1 MPPILE
7 RLTAGRNAFLLG
19 TAAIVLAVLGLYYW
33 FSVLGSGL
41 PEGISAS
48 NGRIEAE
55 QVDVATKYAGRVE
68 EVRVDE
74 GDFVTA
80 GQILAWMDD
89 AQVKAEIA
97 AATADVRRAEEQKA
111 QAEAGIAQREAEL
124 DLARRELSRAEKLSR
139 NGHIPTEVLDQRR
152 AQARTA
158 EAGLR
163 TATANRAAAE
173 AAIEAARANLARL
186 RDMLDDTVLKAP
198 RSGRVQY
205 RLAEPGEVL
214 AAGGRVLTL
223 LDLSDVYMT
232 IFLPAAE
239 AGRLAIGDEARL
251 VIDPIP
257 DYVIPAR
264 VSFVASDAQ
273 FTPKAV
279 ETREERENLMFRV
292 KLSVDPELLA
302 PVEARVKTG
311 VRGMGYVRTLAGT
324 EWPEELAVKLP
335 PIAQPRDGAPRE
347 GETGEASGTAE

>member
-1 MPPILE
+1 MPPAFE
-7 RLTAGRNAFLLG
+7 KLTSGRNALI
-19 TAAIVLAVLGLYYW
+19 AAIALALLAGLALYYW
-33 FSVLGSGL
+33 LVVMADGL

-55 QVDVATKYAGRVE
+55 QVDVATKYAGRIDE
-68 EVRVDE
+68 IRVDE

-80 GQILAWMDD
+80 GQVLAWMDD
-89 AQVKAEIA
+89 AQAKAEIA

-124 DLARRELSRAEKLSR
+124 DLARRELSRAERLSKS
-139 NGHIPTEVLDQRR
+139 GHIPAEQLDQRR

-173 AAIEAARANLARL
+173 AAIEAAKANLVRL
-186 RDMLDDTVLKAP
+186 QDMLDDTVLKAP

-232 IFLPAAE
+232 IFLPAGE
-239 AGRLAIGDEARL
+239 AGRLAMGDEARL
-251 VIDPIP
+251 VLDPIP
-257 DYVIPAR
+257 DYVVPAH

-273 FTPKAV
+273 FTPKSV

-292 KLSVDPELLA
+292 KLSIEPELLA
-302 PVEARVKTG
+302 RVEARVKTG
-311 VRGMGYVRTLAGT
+311 VRGTGYVRTLAGT
-324 EWPEELAVKLP
+324 EWPEDLAVKLP
-335 PIAQPRDGAPRE
+335 PIAQPPE
-347 GETGEASGTAE
+347 GETGEARGAAE

>member
-1 MPPILE
+1 MPPIFA
-7 RLTAGRNAFLLG
+7 RLAAGRTAFI
-19 TAAIVLAVLGLYYW
+19 AALAVAALVALGLYYW
-33 FSVLGSGL
+33 FVILAPEL
-41 PEGISAS
+41 PDGIAAS

-55 QVDVATKYAGRVE
+55 QVDVATKYAGRIE

-89 AQVKAEIA
+89 AQMKAEIA

-124 DLARRELSRAEKLSR
+124 DLARRELSRAERLSKS
-139 NGHIPTEVLDQRR
+139 GHIPTEQLDQRR
-152 AQARTA
+152 AQFRTA
-158 EAGLR
+158 EAALK
-163 TATANRAAAE
+163 TATANRAAADATI
-173 AAIEAARANLARL
+173 AAAKANLSRL

-223 LDLSDVYMT
+223 LDIGNVYMT

-239 AGRLAIGDEARL
+239 AGRLAIGEEARIVL
-251 VIDPIP
+251 DPIP
-257 DYVIPAR
+257 DYVIPAH
-264 VSFVASDAQ
+264 VSFVSSDAQ

-292 KLSVDPELLA
+292 KLSIDAELLA
-302 PVEARVKTG
+302 RVEERVKTG
-311 VRGMGYVRTLAGT
+311 VRGVGYVRTLAGT
-324 EWPEELAVKLP
+324 EWPDNLAVKLP
-335 PIAQPRDGAPRE
+335 PIAQPRSSATDG
-347 GETGEASGTAE
+347 GEAGGSTGEAE

>member
-1 MPPILE
+1 MPPIFE
-7 RLTAGRNAFLLG
+7 RLAAGRTAFI
-19 TAAIVLAVLGLYYW
+19 AAVAALAALGLYYRL
-33 FSVLGSGL
+33 VILAPEL
-41 PEGISAS
+41 PEGIAAS

-55 QVDVATKYAGRVE
+55 QVDVATKYAGRIE

-89 AQVKAEIA
+89 AQMKAEIA

-124 DLARRELSRAEKLSR
+124 DLARRELSRAERLSKS
-139 NGHIPTEVLDQRR
+139 GHIPTEQLDQRR
-152 AQARTA
+152 AQFRTA
-158 EAGLR
+158 EAALK
-163 TATANRAAAE
+163 TATANRAAAD
-173 AAIEAARANLARL
+173 ATIEAAKANLARL

-223 LDLSDVYMT
+223 LDVGDVYMT

-239 AGRLAIGDEARL
+239 AGRLAIGEEARIVL
-251 VIDPIP
+251 DPIP
-257 DYVIPAR
+257 DYVIPAH
-264 VSFVASDAQ
+264 VSFVSSDAQ

-292 KLSVDPELLA
+292 KLSIDAELLA
-302 PVEARVKTG
+302 RVEERVKTG
-311 VRGMGYVRTLAGT
+311 VRGIGYVRTLAGT
-324 EWPEELAVKLP
+324 EWPENLAVKLP
-335 PIAQPRDGAPRE
+335 PIAQPRGGETDG
-347 GETGEASGTAE
+347 GETGGGAGKTE

>member
-7 RLTAGRNAFLLG
+7 RLTASRNAVLAG
-19 TAAIVLAVLGLYYW
+19 AAIAILAGVGLWYWLAVLAN
-33 FSVLGSGL
+33 GL
-41 PEGISAS
+41 PEGIAAS

-55 QVDVATKYAGRVE
+55 QVDVATKYAGRVD

-80 GQILAWMDD
+80 GQVLAWMDD

-97 AATADVRRAEEQKA
+97 AAKADVRRAEEQKA

-124 DLARRELSRAEKLSR
+124 DLARRELSRAERLSKG
-139 NGHIPTEVLDQRR
+139 GHIPAEQLDQRR

-158 EAGLR
+158 EAVLK
-163 TATANRAAAE
+163 TATANRAAAD
-173 AAIEAARANLARL
+173 AAIEAAKANLVRL

-251 VIDPIP
+251 VLDPIP
-257 DYVIPAR
+257 DYVIPAH

-292 KLSVDPELLA
+292 KLSIDPELLA
-302 PVEARVKTG
+302 RVEARVKTG
-311 VRGMGYVRTLAGT
+311 VRGTGYVRTLAGT
-324 EWPEELAVKLP
+324 EWPGDLAVKLP
-335 PIAQPRDGAPRE
+335 PIAQPRNGEPRE
-347 GETGEASGTAE
+347 GEEGGSAGKAE

>member
-7 RLTAGRNAFLLG
+7 RLTSSRKALFAALAIALLS
-19 TAAIVLAVLGLYYW
+19 AAGLYYW
-33 FSVLGSGL
+33 FTVLNSGL
-41 PEGISAS
+41 PEGIAAS

-80 GQILAWMDD
+80 GQVLAWMND
-89 AQVKAEIA
+89 AQIKAEIA
-97 AATADVRRAEEQKA
+97 AAAANVRQAEQQKA

-124 DLARRELSRAEKLSR
+124 DLSRRELSRAERLSKS
-139 NGHIPTEVLDQRR
+139 GHIPTEQLDQRR

-158 EAGLR
+158 EAALG
-163 TATANRAAAE
+163 TATANRAAAQ
-173 AAIEAARANLARL
+173 AAIEAAQANLSRL

-239 AGRLAIGDEARL
+239 AGRLAIGSEARL
-251 VIDPIP
+251 VLDPIP
-257 DYVIPAR
+257 DYVVPAR
-264 VSFVASDAQ
+264 VSFIASDAQ

-292 KLSVDPELLA
+292 KLSIDPDLLA
-302 PVEARVKTG
+302 RVESRIKTG
-311 VRGMGYVRTLAGT
+311 VRGTGYTRTLAGT
-324 EWPEELAVKLP
+324 EWPKDLAVKLP
-335 PIAQPRDGAPRE
+335 PIAQPREDGA
-347 GETGEASGTAE
+347 SGSDGSTE

>member
-1 MPPILE
+1 MPPALE
-7 RLTAGRNAFLLG
+7 KLTTGRTALI
-19 TAAIVLAVLGLYYW
+19 AAIALALLSGLALYYW
-33 FSVLGSGL
+33 FDVMADGL

-55 QVDVATKYAGRVE
+55 QVDVATKYAGRIDE
-68 EVRVDE
+68 IRVDE

-80 GQILAWMDD
+80 GQVLAWMDD
-89 AQVKAEIA
+89 AQAKAEIA

-124 DLARRELSRAEKLSR
+124 DLARRELSRAERLNKS
-139 NGHIPTEVLDQRR
+139 GHIPAEQLDQRR

-173 AAIEAARANLARL
+173 AAIEAAKANLARL
-186 RDMLDDTVLKAP
+186 RAMLDDTVLKAP

-232 IFLPAAE
+232 IFLPARE
-239 AGRLAIGDEARL
+239 AGRLAMGDEARL
-251 VIDPIP
+251 VLDPIP
-257 DYVIPAR
+257 DYVVPAH

-273 FTPKAV
+273 FTPKSV

-292 KLSVDPELLA
+292 KLSIDPELLA
-302 PVEARVKTG
+302 RVQTRVKTG
-311 VRGMGYVRTLAGT
+311 VRGTGYVRTLAGT
-324 EWPEELAVKLP
+324 EWPEDLAVKLP
-335 PIAQPRDGAPRE
+335 PIAKPHD
-347 GETGEASGTAE
+347 GETGEASGAAE

>member
-1 MPPILE
+1 MPPIFE
-7 RLTAGRNAFLLG
+7 RLATGRTAF
-19 TAAIVLAVLGLYYW
+19 AAALAVTALAALGLYYW
-33 FSVLGSGL
+33 FVILAPEL
-41 PEGISAS
+41 PDGIAAS

-55 QVDVATKYAGRVE
+55 QVDVATKYAGRIE

-80 GQILAWMDD
+80 GQVLAWMDD
-89 AQVKAEIA
+89 AQMKAEIA

-124 DLARRELSRAEKLSR
+124 DLARRELGRAERLSR
-139 NGHIPTEVLDQRR
+139 SGHIPAEQLDQRR
-152 AQARTA
+152 AQFRTA
-158 EAGLR
+158 EAALK
-163 TATANRAAAE
+163 TATANRAAADATI
-173 AAIEAARANLARL
+173 AAAKANLARL

-223 LDLSDVYMT
+223 LDIGNVYMT

-239 AGRLAIGDEARL
+239 AGRLAIGEEARL
-251 VIDPIP
+251 VLDPIP
-257 DYVIPAR
+257 GYVIPAR
-264 VSFVASDAQ
+264 VSFVSSDAQ

-292 KLSVDPELLA
+292 KLSIDAELLA
-302 PVEARVKTG
+302 RVEERVKTG
-311 VRGMGYVRTLAGT
+311 VRGVGYVRTLAGT
-324 EWPEELAVKLP
+324 EWPDNLTVKLP
-335 PIAQPRDGAPRE
+335 PIAQPRHSETAGDETDGSA
-347 GETGEASGTAE
+347 GKAQ

>member
-1 MPPILE
+1 MPPIFA
-7 RLTAGRNAFLLG
+7 RLAAGRTAFI
-19 TAAIVLAVLGLYYW
+19 AALAVAALVALGLYYW
-33 FSVLGSGL
+33 FVILAPEL
-41 PEGISAS
+41 PDGIAAS

-55 QVDVATKYAGRVE
+55 QVDVATKYAGRIE

-89 AQVKAEIA
+89 AQIKAEIA

-124 DLARRELSRAEKLSR
+124 DFARRELGRAERLSKS
-139 NGHIPTEVLDQRR
+139 GHIPTEQLDQRR
-152 AQARTA
+152 AQFRTA
-158 EAGLR
+158 EAALR
-163 TATANRAAAE
+163 TATASRAAAE
-173 AAIEAARANLARL
+173 ATIEAAKANLSRL

-223 LDLSDVYMT
+223 LDIGNVYMT

-239 AGRLAIGDEARL
+239 AGRLAIGAEARIVL
-251 VIDPIP
+251 DPIP

-264 VSFVASDAQ
+264 VSFVSSDAQ

-292 KLSVDPELLA
+292 KLNIDAELLA
-302 PVEARVKTG
+302 RVEERVKTG
-311 VRGMGYVRTLAGT
+311 VRGVGYVRTLAGT
-324 EWPEELAVKLP
+324 EWPDNLAVKLP
-335 PIAQPRDGAPRE
+335 PIAQPRSSETNG
-347 GETGEASGTAE
+347 GETGGGTGKTE